1 MPSRADG
8 TLPPER
14 GGPKTPNLKEKASQA
29 SEREEKGEE
38 MRSPGKG
45 TPSWQE
51 RQWEW
56 ERACSPA
63 PVPKALLIPVLR
75 LVAVRRLS
83 AQRRGLTEVVPDAP
97 AKEGAPAQVT
107 PASQPAV
114 TAGPA
119 QRILQSP
126 HRAHPPSAPPAQ
138 PERPRSLSCGWREGR
153 RNREHREAGGSS
165 MLECRALAVE
175 GRRGPV
181 GGVGAGGGA
190 GL

>member
-1 MPSRADG
+1 MSEKRRGDEVRSR
-8 TLPPER
+8 
-14 GGPKTPNLKEKASQA
+14 
-29 SEREEKGEE
+29 
-38 MRSPGKG
+38 GKG
-45 TPSWQE
+45 TPSWRQ

-63 PVPKALLIPVLR
+63 PVPQALLIPVLR

-97 AKEGAPAQVT
+97 AKKRAPAQVT

-126 HRAHPPSAPPAQ
+126 HRAHPPSAPPAL
-138 PERPRSLSCGWREGR
+138 PERPRSLSRGWREGR
-153 RNREHREAGGSS
+153 RNRERRE
-165 MLECRALAVE
+165 VE
-175 GRRGPV
+175 GALCWSAAPRLWR
-181 GGVGAGGGA
+181 GGGA
-190 GL
+190 QWVGLEQEEGP